1 MSLEIITNLSAPRS
15 SSASLYLSFDSLP
28 HSGEMAVA
36 AVNHVSHTVSERALA
51 RGDISPFSLPSVE
64 YGISFL
70 SILYQWRSIRL
81 QGIYYRF
88 NLIHYVTQI
97 HVAILKLVLYYTE

>member
-1 MSLEIITNLSAPRS
+1 MLIHIITYHLTSLRNISI
-15 SSASLYLSFDSLP
+15 ASFC

-36 AVNHVSHTVSERALA
+36 AVNHVTHTVSERALA

-81 QGIYYRF
+81 HGIYYIYY
-88 NLIHYVTQI
+88 LIHCLTRI
-97 HVAILKLVLYYTE
+97 